1 MKDHENERKSVE
13 QEWEKKAMEELFGM
27 EPEMSLQ
34 SARFATTE
42 NALLAEYG
50 QERNEEEQLFLEK
63 RMNPAF
69 YWVSYEYVF

>member
-50 QERNEEEQLFLEK
+50 QERNEEE
-63 RMNPAF
+63 
-69 YWVSYEYVF
+69 